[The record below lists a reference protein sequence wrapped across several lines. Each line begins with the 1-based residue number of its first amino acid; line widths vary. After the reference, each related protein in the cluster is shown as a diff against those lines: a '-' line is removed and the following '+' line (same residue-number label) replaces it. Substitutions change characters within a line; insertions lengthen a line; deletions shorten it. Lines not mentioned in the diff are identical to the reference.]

1 MTRIS
6 LKITTSNCVEL
17 IALANR
23 LWLPRLVTLVEA
35 EIVNQ
40 MSSKLSLTS
49 QSQHSITQ
57 KVAEP
62 FNIANDSINDLSEE
76 ALSILQPCQV
86 EYIFIKKTNIFNHK
100 KFTIHIIINC

>member
-1 MTRIS
+1 MIYGNKTNIIMTQIS

-35 EIVNQ
+35 EVVKQ

-49 QSQHSITQ
+49 QKKQSPPTKST
-57 KVAEP
+57 ESM
-62 FNIANDSINDLSEE
+62 NIVNDSMSDLPEE

-86 EYIFIKKTNIFNHK
+86 ELNL
-100 KFTIHIIINC
+100 